1 MLEEV
6 RVDDRAEFFNI
17 DLDERLEQNVPS
29 KERWVNRFKAAIFSS
44 AQRAKLDATSG
55 IRLIYKCWNQEK
67 PESSYRRANLRK
79 QKRQTDAA
87 EARLRQRVVTTN
99 SNISITG
106 TNRSTSSKPAERN
119 IKQLQQQPIDDL
131 FISNKSNTK
140 SKGNSQQRHRDQKRD
155 DEFADKWPG

>member
-1 MLEEV
+1 MWKQRNKDRHQPGNKTNLSATIKVDREVSGLYSMLEQV

-17 DLDERLEQNVPS
+17 DLDERLEQSVPS

-67 PESSYRRANLRK
+67 PGSTYRRANLRK

-119 IKQLQQQPIDDL
+119 RKRLQQ
-131 FISNKSNTK
+131 
-140 SKGNSQQRHRDQKRD
+140 
-155 DEFADKWPG
+155 